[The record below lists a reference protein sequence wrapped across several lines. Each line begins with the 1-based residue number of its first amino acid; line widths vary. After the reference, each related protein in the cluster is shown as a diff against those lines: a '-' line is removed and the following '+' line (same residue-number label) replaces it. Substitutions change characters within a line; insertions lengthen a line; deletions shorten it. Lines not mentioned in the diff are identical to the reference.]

1 MNSTGS
7 KKNLEL
13 SIEQKR
19 LLVEPEHIH
28 IPIFRQ
34 CELLDLERSS
44 YYYQPAV
51 VDEYNLLLMRLI
63 DEQYTQ
69 TPFYGIR
76 RMTACLR
83 DIGHK
88 VNRKRIGRLMRLMGL
103 EAIYPKPNLSRA
115 VANESVKYPYLL
127 RGLVIEKPNHVWSTD
142 ITYIRL
148 KHGFIYLVAVMDW
161 FSRYVLSYEVSNSLD
176 TCFCL
181 SALEKAFQN
190 GIPEI
195 FNSDQGSQFTSEA
208 FINSLQISGT
218 RISWDGRGRAMDNI
232 FVERLWR
239 SVKYEEVY
247 LKDYANV
254 PEAINGLNRYFKFYN
269 TQRPHQS
276 LGYRT
281 PEQVYFS
288 NKIY

>member
-103 EAIYPKPNLSRA
+103 EAIYPKPNLSRV
-115 VANESVKYPYLL
+115 VANESVKL
-127 RGLVIEKPNHVWSTD
+127 
-142 ITYIRL
+142 
-148 KHGFIYLVAVMDW
+148 
-161 FSRYVLSYEVSNSLD
+161 
-176 TCFCL
+176 
-181 SALEKAFQN
+181 
-190 GIPEI
+190 
-195 FNSDQGSQFTSEA
+195 
-208 FINSLQISGT
+208 
-218 RISWDGRGRAMDNI
+218 
-232 FVERLWR
+232 
-239 SVKYEEVY
+239 
-247 LKDYANV
+247 
-254 PEAINGLNRYFKFYN
+254 
-269 TQRPHQS
+269 
-276 LGYRT
+276 
-281 PEQVYFS
+281 
-288 NKIY
+288 